1 MKKRIFGLNIST
13 IVSVLVCL
21 IAAILFWTIAN
32 LPGDT
37 IAMHLDVSE
46 LVTEGTRYV

>member
-1 MKKRIFGLNIST
+1 MNKRIFGMKIST

-32 LPGDT
+32 WQGGT
-37 IAMHLDVSE
+37 IAMLSDVPV
-46 LVTEGTRYV
+46 LAIEGVKYV